1 MHVNKSGVFMAEFQ
15 YHIVKSCATPSK
27 LVVFLHGYTS
37 NAQDVIPYAETLG
50 QHLDNVVIV
59 VPEADMVSERRPD
72 KKQWYALTDIDP
84 DKLRRNPQTSTADII
99 EIYNRAGPRISAVAK
114 RINRFINELQKK
126 YHIANKQTYIL
137 GFSQGAMI
145 AIYAG
150 LTRRYQLGGIFPF
163 AGIVCGKDLLEKE
176 LSSYPEVY
184 LFHGTSDLS
193 VQYKTLEFTKDWL
206 QNHNVDWVAMEYD
219 GIEHKLIE
227 DEMIDAAEIIKHS
240 R

>member
-1 MHVNKSGVFMAEFQ
+1 MAEFQ
-15 YHIVKSCATPSK
+15 YHIVKNCTTPTK

-37 NAQDVIPYAETLG
+37 NADDVIPYAEILKN
-50 QHLDNVVIV
+50 HLPDAVIA

-84 DKLRRNPQTSTADII
+84 DKLRRNPQTSTDDII

-114 RINRFINELQKK
+114 RVNRFITELQQK
-126 YHIANKQTYIL
+126 YHITNKHTYMM

-163 AGIVCGKDLLEKE
+163 AGIVCGKDMLEKE
-176 LSSYPEVY
+176 QSSHPEVY

-193 VQYKTLEFTKDWL
+193 VQYKTLEFTKEWL
-206 QNHNVDWVAMEYD
+206 KSHNVDWVAMEYD

-227 DEMIDAAEIIKHS
+227 EEMLDAAEIIKHS
-240 R
+240 V

>member
-1 MHVNKSGVFMAEFQ
+1 MAEFQ
-15 YHIVKSCATPSK
+15 YHIVKNCVSPTK

-37 NAQDVIPYAETLG
+37 NAQDVIPYADILAKN
-50 QHLDNVVIV
+50 LDDTVIV
-59 VPEADMVSERRPD
+59 VPEADMASERKPD

-84 DKLRRNPQTSTADII
+84 DRLRRKPETGTEEII

-114 RINRFINELQKK
+114 RINRFINEMQRQ
-126 YHIANKQTYIL
+126 YHIPNRQTYIM

-163 AGIVCGKDLLEKE
+163 AGIVCGKDMLEKE
-176 LSSYPEVY
+176 QSAYPEVY

-206 QNHNVDWVAMEYD
+206 KNHNVDWVAMEYD

-227 DEMIDAAEIIKHS
+227 EEMLDAAEIIKHS
-240 R
+240 V